1 MTKATSE
8 CAAILNQMIAVEWLY
23 DIFAPG
29 RSLALLVSDYT
40 QVGVAIGEG
49 DV

>member
-1 MTKATSE
+1 V
-8 CAAILNQMIAVEWLY
+8 IVNPLNAVEWLY
-23 DIFAPG
+23 GRFAPG